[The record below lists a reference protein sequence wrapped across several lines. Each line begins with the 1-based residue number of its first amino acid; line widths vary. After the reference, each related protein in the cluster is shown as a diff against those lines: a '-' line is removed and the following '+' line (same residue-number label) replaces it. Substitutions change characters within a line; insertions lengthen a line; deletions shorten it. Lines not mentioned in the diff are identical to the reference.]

1 MTDSHHYRELREVP
15 VIVIV
20 AVPYVAF
27 GHQEVYDAASRL
39 EAQFNE
45 SIIYFDT
52 NEYCFGK
59 NTS

>member
-1 MTDSHHYRELREVP
+1 LTDSHHYRELREVP

-39 EAQFNE
+39 EAQFKE
-45 SIIYFDT
+45 SIIYFDAT
-52 NEYCFGK
+52 EY
-59 NTS
+59 